1 MCRRVQSWAIEAVPL
16 SPALVVTSMIIL
28 ARNQRA
34 TNLQTEATRWLAF
47 GTFVPD
53 LNALEGQ
60 NGRNNAQRRAASQD
74 FHLERV
80 IPLPA
85 KIADF
90 AMRPPRRFC
99 CLMLRLFLC
108 QRLTCR

>member
-1 MCRRVQSWAIEAVPL
+1 
-16 SPALVVTSMIIL
+16 MIIL

-53 LNALEGQ
+53 LNALGGQ

-85 KIADF
+85 KIADST
-90 AMRPPRRFC
+90 MRRRFC